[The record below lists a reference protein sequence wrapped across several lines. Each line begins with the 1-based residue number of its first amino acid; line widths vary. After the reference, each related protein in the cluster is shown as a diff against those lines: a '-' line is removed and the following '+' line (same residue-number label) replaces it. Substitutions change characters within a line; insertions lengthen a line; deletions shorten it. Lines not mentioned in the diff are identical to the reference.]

1 MCVCGLD
8 VGGRSAVVESWHSL
22 SSVTRAYFVTLTPSP
37 LILAC
42 SLPPHYGHPADAC
55 CIASAAILTYMY
67 ERGIDILYTAA
78 FSISLTSPHMGKGNA
93 GPWAALSPHAV
104 GRETTST
111 AAAAQEAP
119 PTHKAPAPCDFR
131 KRKKWLKGNM
141 RRWMWIMGP
150 EQCRSPIWSTSTRVT
165 PFYMLV
171 PTRMDNGQ
179 NPLLLAGRIIE
190 CLEKIRDNPT
200 DRQTVEW
207 RHITHRSCL

>member
-131 KRKKWLKGNM
+131 KRKMIEGKYAEMNVNYGSRTVSFPDLVHIN
-141 RRWMWIMGP
+141 
-150 EQCRSPIWSTSTRVT
+150 ESHAVLYARSYS
-165 PFYMLV
+165 
-171 PTRMDNGQ
+171 DG
-179 NPLLLAGRIIE
+179 
-190 CLEKIRDNPT
+190 
-200 DRQTVEW
+200 
-207 RHITHRSCL
+207 